1 MGVDRMNDA
10 SSRAL
15 PQFLRFV
22 SAHPEGGHVAEALT
36 KGPLATINAR
46 SSIIWMR
53 SGADQ
58 IRIVGSHGTD
68 ARSEVRF
75 SVVPLSVAFPACQAI
90 IDQRPLVHTWH
101 QLADQFPVLLLDG
114 DVFERNRVP
123 SPDGGMV
130 TAPILVNGASV
141 GAWATHVTALPAP
154 GPQIDDLVRG
164 VSGALGLWLTHP
176 STPVIDAP
184 IAAGD
189 EEPVALTQRQ
199 REVLHLVLEGLTN
212 AQIAERLHTS
222 RSTIKH
228 ELHHATRSM
237 RVSDRMLAA
246 RRARD
251 LGILDDSSH
260 GTVPA

>member
-1 MGVDRMNDA
+1 MNDA
-10 SSRAL
+10 SGRAL

-36 KGPLATINAR
+36 KGPLAAINAR
-46 SSIIWMR
+46 SSMIWMR

-58 IRIVGSHGTD
+58 IRLVGSHGTD

-75 SVVPLSVAFPACQAI
+75 STVPLSVALPACRAI
-90 IDQRPLVHTWH
+90 LEQRPLMHTWR
-101 QLADQFPVLLLDG
+101 QLSDQYPVLLLDG
-114 DVFERNRVP
+114 DVFERNRDS

-130 TAPILVNGASV
+130 TAPILVKGECV

-154 GPQIDDLVRG
+154 SPQVGDLVRAI
-164 VSGALGLWLTHP
+164 SGALGLWLTHP
-176 STPVIDAP
+176 STPIIDAP

-189 EEPVALTQRQ
+189 EEPIALTQRQ

-222 RSTIKH
+222 RSTVKQ

-237 RVSDRMLAA
+237 RVSDRTLAA
-246 RRARD
+246 RRARE
-251 LGILDDSSH
+251 LGILDDSSP
-260 GTVPA
+260 GAVPA

>member
-1 MGVDRMNDA
+1 MNDA
-10 SSRAL
+10 SVRAL

-22 SAHPEGGHVAEALT
+22 SAHPQGGHVAEAMN
-36 KGPLATINAR
+36 KGPLAAINAR
-46 SSIIWMR
+46 SSMIWMR

-75 SVVPLSVAFPACQAI
+75 SVVPLTVAFPACQVI
-90 IDQRPLVHTWH
+90 LDRQPRFHTWR
-101 QLADQFPVLLLDG
+101 QLSDEFPVLLLDG

-123 SPDGGMV
+123 SPHGGMV
-130 TAPILVNGASV
+130 TAPILVNGESV

-154 GPQIDDLVRG
+154 GPQVDELVRAI
-164 VSGALGLWLTHP
+164 SGALGLWLTHP

-184 IAAGD
+184 IASGV

-212 AQIAERLHTS
+212 AQIADRLHTS
-222 RSTIKH
+222 RSTIKQ
-228 ELHHATRSM
+228 ELQHATRSM
-237 RVSDRMLAA
+237 RVSDRMEAA

-251 LGILDDSSH
+251 LGILDDSSP
-260 GTVPA
+260 GAVPA